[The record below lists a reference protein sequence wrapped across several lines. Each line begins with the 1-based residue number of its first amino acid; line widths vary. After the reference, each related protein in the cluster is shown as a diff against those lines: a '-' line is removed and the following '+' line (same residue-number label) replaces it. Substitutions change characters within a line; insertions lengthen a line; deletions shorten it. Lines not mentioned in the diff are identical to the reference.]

1 MNKGIVD
8 TFFALLRAGLWEQG
22 IKLLPFQPVDFGALL
37 ELADKQSVA
46 GLIAAGLEHVEDMK
60 IKKPEGLPFLE
71 KVYNLEVRNQAMNEF
86 IGKVVHYLR
95 TKGVYTILVKG
106 QGVAQCYVR
115 PQWRYSGDVD
125 FFLDADNYEKAK
137 GVLTPLASV
146 VKEEDKRRLHL
157 AMKFD
162 DWTVEL
168 HGTLRTEISKRLDK
182 GIDAIQRD
190 IFTKGKVRVWRDGD
204 TDVFLPAPDEDV
216 VLVFTHIQEHFFVGG
231 VGLRQLSDWCRLLWT
246 FRERI
251 DVPLLESRLRR
262 MGLMPEWKGFAALAV
277 GYLGMPA
284 DAMPL
289 YSDAPKYR
297 RKADRICRLV
307 LQTGNM
313 GHNID
318 QSYRTKY
325 PGLVAKAITFFR
337 RLGEFAR
344 LTVIFPENAAAFFA
358 TYVFRRTKAT
368 LGGEE
373 VMGTLGNSV
382 GF

>member
-1 MNKGIVD
+1 MMKKSIAD
-8 TFFALLRAGLWEQG
+8 PFFALLRSGLWEQG
-22 IKLLPFQPVDFGALL
+22 VKLLPYHPVDFDALY
-37 ELADKQSVA
+37 ELADEQSVV

-60 IKKPEGLPFLE
+60 ITKPMALPFLK
-71 KVYNLEVRNQAMNEF
+71 KVFSLEGRNQAMNEF
-86 IGKVVHYLR
+86 IGRTVQLLR
-95 TKGVYTILVKG
+95 DKGVYTLLVKG
-106 QGVAQCYVR
+106 QGVAQCYAR
-115 PQWRYSGDVD
+115 PQWRSAGDVD

-137 GVLTPLASV
+137 RVITPLASDV
-146 VKEEDKRRLHL
+146 EVEDRRRLHL
-157 AMKFD
+157 AMTIE

-168 HGTLRTEISKRLDK
+168 HGTLHTEISKRMNK
-182 GIDAIQRD
+182 GIDAIQRE
-190 IFTKGKVRVWRDGD
+190 IFSQGKVRVWRNGD

-216 VLVFTHIQEHFFVGG
+216 VLVFTHIMEHFFIGG

-246 FRERI
+246 FREQI

-325 PGLVAKAITFFR
+325 PGLVAKVITFFR

-344 LTVIFPENAAAFFA
+344 LTVIFPENAVGFWA
-358 TYVFRRTKAT
+358 TYVFRRTKAGIT
-368 LGGEE
+368 KK
-373 VMGTLGNSV
+373 
-382 GF
+382 

>member
-1 MNKGIVD
+1 MKKSIAD
-8 TFFALLRAGLWEQG
+8 PFFALLRSGLWEQG
-22 IKLLPFQPVDFGALL
+22 VKLVPYQPVDFDALY
-37 ELADKQSVA
+37 ELADEQSVV
-46 GLIAAGLEHVEDMK
+46 GLLSAGLEHVEDMK
-60 IKKPEGLPFLE
+60 ITKPKALPFLK
-71 KVYNLEVRNQAMNEF
+71 KVFSLEGRNQAMNEF
-86 IGKVVHYLR
+86 IGMTVQLLR
-95 TKGVYTILVKG
+95 DKGVYTLLVKG
-106 QGVAQCYVR
+106 QGVAQCYAR
-115 PQWRYSGDVD
+115 PRWRSAGDVD

-137 GVLTPLASV
+137 DVLIPLASDV
-146 VKEEDKRRLHL
+146 EVEDKRRLHL
-157 AMKFD
+157 AMTID

-168 HGTLRTEISKRLDK
+168 HGTLHTEISKRMNK
-182 GIDAIQRD
+182 GIDAIQRE
-190 IFTKGKVRVWRDGD
+190 IFSQGKVRVWRNGD

-216 VLVFTHIQEHFFVGG
+216 VLVFTHILEHFFIGG

-246 FRERI
+246 YREQI

-262 MGLMPEWKGFAALAV
+262 MGLMPEWKGFAAMAV

-307 LQTGNM
+307 LRTGNM

-325 PGLVAKAITFFR
+325 PGLVAKVITFFR

-344 LTVIFPENAAAFFA
+344 LTVIFPENAVGFWV
-358 TYVFRRTKAT
+358 TYVFRRTKAGVT
-368 LGGEE
+368 KH
-373 VMGTLGNSV
+373 N
-382 GF
+382 

>member
-1 MNKGIVD
+1 MKKSIAD
-8 TFFALLRAGLWEQG
+8 PFFALLKSGLWEQG
-22 IKLLPFQPVDFGALL
+22 VKLVPYQPVDFDALY
-37 ELADKQSVA
+37 ELADEQSVV
-46 GLIAAGLEHVEDMK
+46 GLLSAGLEHVEDMK
-60 IKKPEGLPFLE
+60 ITKPMALPFLK
-71 KVYNLEVRNQAMNEF
+71 KVFSLEGRNQAMNEF
-86 IGKVVHYLR
+86 IGKTVQLLR
-95 TKGVYTILVKG
+95 DKGVYTLLVKG

-115 PQWRYSGDVD
+115 PQWRSAGDVD

-137 GVLTPLASV
+137 RVLIPLASDV
-146 VKEEDKRRLHL
+146 EGEDRRRLHL
-157 AMKFD
+157 AMTID

-168 HGTLRTEISKRLDK
+168 HGTLHTEISKRMNK
-182 GIDAIQRD
+182 GIDAIQRE
-190 IFTKGKVRVWRDGD
+190 IFTQGRVRVWRNGD

-216 VLVFTHIQEHFFVGG
+216 VLVFTHILEHFFVGG

-246 FRERI
+246 YREQI

-289 YSDAPKYR
+289 YSEAPKYR

-337 RLGEFAR
+337 RVGEFVR
-344 LTVIFPENAAAFFA
+344 LMVIFPENTFGFFG
-358 TYVFRRTKAT
+358 TYVFRRTKVT
-368 LGGEE
+368 LF
-373 VMGTLGNSV
+373 SKK
-382 GF
+382 

>member
-1 MNKGIVD
+1 MKKSIAD
-8 TFFALLRAGLWEQG
+8 PFFALLRSGLWEQG
-22 IKLLPFQPVDFGALL
+22 VKLLPYHPVDFDALY
-37 ELADKQSVA
+37 ELADEQSVV
-46 GLIAAGLEHVEDMK
+46 GLLSAGLEHVEDMK
-60 IKKPEGLPFLE
+60 ITKPMALPFLK
-71 KVYNLEVRNQAMNEF
+71 KVFSLEGRNQAMNEF
-86 IGKVVHYLR
+86 IGKTVQLLR
-95 TKGVYTILVKG
+95 DKGVYTLLVKG
-106 QGVAQCYVR
+106 QGVAQCYTR
-115 PQWRYSGDVD
+115 PQWRSAGDVD
-125 FFLDADNYEKAK
+125 FFLDADYYEKAK
-137 GVLTPLASV
+137 SVLIPLSSDV
-146 VKEEDKRRLHL
+146 EGEDKRRLHL
-157 AMKFD
+157 AMTID

-168 HGTLRTEISKRLDK
+168 HGTLHTEISKRMNK
-182 GIDAIQRD
+182 GIDTIQRE
-190 IFTKGKVRVWRDGD
+190 IFTQGKVRVWRNGD

-216 VLVFTHIQEHFFVGG
+216 ILVFTHILEHFFVGG
-231 VGLRQLSDWCRLLWT
+231 VGLRQLCDWCRLLWT

-297 RKADRICRLV
+297 RKADHICRLV

-325 PGLVAKAITFFR
+325 SVLVAKAITFFR

-344 LTVIFPENAAAFFA
+344 LTVIFPENAVGFWA
-358 TYVFRRTKAT
+358 TYVFRRTKAGIT
-368 LGGEE
+368 K
-373 VMGTLGNSV
+373 NK
-382 GF
+382 